1 MITKVGEKAE
11 CKITHRLEL
20 NYAKRCEDDLASTA
34 QKGVT

>member
-11 CKITHRLEL
+11 CKIMHRLKL
-20 NYAKRCEDDLASTA
+20 NYAKRYEDGLASTA